1 MGYYLNIRNDYRMH
15 ILITGGT
22 GFIGSELR
30 PMLLQQGHYLN
41 IITRN
46 PQQYRSE
53 RAKNQQFTSWDDDLI
68 TAMGTADAV
77 INLAGEPIFGQR
89 WTAEVKRRMYASRV
103 KSTKKL
109 VKAIK
114 RVEQPPE
121 VMISASAVGYYGSRG
136 EVALSEEE
144 PSGNDFLAQI
154 CANWEYAAQSV
165 QETGIRLAIPRFGIA
180 LETGGG
186 ALKYMLPPF
195 KFFLGGYIGQGTQ
208 YFPWIH
214 RHDLCRGLMFA
225 LENKDFEGPF
235 NLNAPN
241 PVTMDEFASA
251 VGDVMNRPAIFRIP
265 ESFVETVLGEAAGP
279 IVGSLRA
286 RPTHLKEA
294 GFEFQ
299 FKDVREALSEIL

>member
-1 MGYYLNIRNDYRMH
+1 MH

-41 IITRN
+41 IITRS

-53 RAKNQQFTSWDDDLI
+53 RANNQQFTSWDDDLI
-68 TAMGTADAV
+68 AAMDTADAV

-89 WTAEVKRRMYASRV
+89 WTAEVKRRMYSSRV
-103 KSTKKL
+103 RSTKKL

-114 RVEQPPE
+114 GAERPPE

-136 EVALSEEE
+136 EVTLSEEE
-144 PSGNDFLAQI
+144 PSGNDFLAEI
-154 CANWEYAAQSV
+154 CANWEYAARSV
-165 QETGIRLAIPRFGIA
+165 SGTRIRLAIPRFGIA

-195 KFFLGGYIGQGTQ
+195 RFFLGGSIGQGTQ

-214 RHDLCRGLMFA
+214 RHDLCRGLAFA
-225 LENKDFEGPF
+225 LENENFEGPF

-241 PVTMDEFASA
+241 PVTMNEFASA
-251 VGDVMNRPAIFRIP
+251 VGDVMNRPAVFRVH
-265 ESFVETVLGEAAGP
+265 EYLVEMVLGEAAGP
-279 IVGSLRA
+279 ILASLRA
-286 RPTHLKEA
+286 QPRRLKEA
-294 GFEFQ
+294 GFEFE
-299 FKDVREALSEIL
+299 FEDVREALSEIL

>member
-1 MGYYLNIRNDYRMH
+1 MH

-46 PQQYRSE
+46 PQQHRSD
-53 RAKNQQFTSWDDDLI
+53 RAKNQQFISWNDDL
-68 TAMGTADAV
+68 TAAMDTADAV

-103 KSTKKL
+103 KGTKRL
-109 VKAIK
+109 VNAIK
-114 RVEQPPE
+114 EAEQPPE
-121 VMISASAVGYYGSRG
+121 VMISASAMGYYGNRG
-136 EVALSEEE
+136 ADILSEEE

-154 CANWEYAAQSV
+154 CENWEYAAQSV
-165 QETGIRLAIPRFGIA
+165 QETGIRLAIPRFGIV

-195 KFFLGGYIGQGTQ
+195 KFFIGGSIGQGTQ

-214 RHDLCRGLMFA
+214 RHDLCRGLIFA
-225 LENKDFEGPF
+225 LENENFEGIF

-241 PVTMDEFASA
+241 PVTMNEFASA
-251 VGDVMNRPAIFRIP
+251 VGDVLNRPAMFRVP
-265 ESFVETVLGEAAGP
+265 EPLVEMVLGEAAGP
-279 IVGSLRA
+279 ILASLRA
-286 RPTHLKEA
+286 QPIRLKEA

-299 FKDVREALSEIL
+299 FEDVREALSEIL